1 MPEMTYRQLGDSG
14 LTVSTVGVGCNN
26 MGRRLD
32 KDGTRAVVEAALDVG
47 INFFDTADVY
57 GSEPGASED
66 VLGQALQSGQGR
78 RDNVVLATKFGKP
91 MRGATLPDHEARG
104 SRRYIRASVE
114 KSLRRLRTDY
124 IDLYQMHEPDARTP
138 IEESLD
144 ALDELVRE
152 GKVRYI
158 GSSQF
163 AGWQIVDADWT
174 ARTSGT
180 ACFISTQS
188 EYSLLERDI
197 EGEIVPA
204 CEQMGV
210 GILPFFPLSSGL
222 LTGKYRRDRPP
233 PAGARL
239 SESRYAPVLANAN
252 WDAIE
257 GLRAFAEARAIT
269 MLDVAIGGLAAQPAV
284 ASVIAGAMTPE
295 QVRANAHAG
304 LWEPSAQDL
313 VEIDEITSSGR
324 R

>member
-1 MPEMTYRQLGDSG
+1 MPAMTYRQLGDSG
-14 LTVSTVGVGCNN
+14 LTVSTVGIGCNN

-32 KDGTRAVVEAALDVG
+32 KDATRAVVDAALDAA

-66 VLGQALQSGQGR
+66 LLGQALQGR
-78 RDNVVLATKFGKP
+78 RDDVVIATKFGKP
-91 MRGATLPDHEARG
+91 MQGATLPEYEARG

-124 IDLYQMHEPDARTP
+124 IDLYQMHEPDLRTP
-138 IEESLD
+138 IDESLE

-174 ARTSGT
+174 ARTSGVSR
-180 ACFISTQS
+180 FISTQS
-188 EYSLLERDI
+188 EYSLLERAI
-197 EGEIVPA
+197 EAEIVPA
-204 CEQMGV
+204 CEQLGV
-210 GILPFFPLSSGL
+210 GILPFFPLSNGL
-222 LTGKYRRDRPP
+222 LTGKYHRDQPA
-233 PAGARL
+233 PAGGRL
-239 SESRYAPVLANAN
+239 SGPRYAEVLTNAN
-252 WDAIE
+252 WDVIE
-257 GLRAFAEARAIT
+257 ALRAFAAERDIT

-284 ASVIAGAMTPE
+284 ASVIAGATSPE

-304 LWEPSAQDL
+304 LWEPSARDL
-313 VEIDEITSSGR
+313 SELDMITSAGR

>member
-1 MPEMTYRQLGDSG
+1 MTYRQLGDSG

-32 KDGTRAVVEAALDVG
+32 KDGTRAVVDAALDVG
-47 INFFDTADVY
+47 VNFFDTADVY

-66 VLGQALQSGQGR
+66 LLGQAVQGR
-78 RDNVVLATKFGKP
+78 RDDVVLATKFGKP
-91 MRGATLPDHEARG
+91 MRGATLPEHEARG

-124 IDLYQMHEPDARTP
+124 IDLYQMHEPDVRTP

-163 AGWQIVDADWT
+163 SGWQIVDADWT

-180 ACFISTQS
+180 ARFISTQG
-188 EYSLLERDI
+188 EYSLLERDV
-197 EGEIVPA
+197 EHEIVPA

-222 LTGKYRRDRPP
+222 LTGKYHRGEPP
-233 PAGARL
+233 PDGGRL
-239 SESRYAPVLANAN
+239 SESRYASVLAEAN

-257 GLRAFAEARAIT
+257 ALRAFAEARGIT

-284 ASVIAGAMTPE
+284 ASVIAGAMTAK
-295 QVRANAHAG
+295 QVRSNARAG
-304 LWEPSAQDL
+304 SWEPSAQDL
-313 VEIDEITSSGR
+313 VEIDEITSTGR

>member
-1 MPEMTYRQLGDSG
+1 MTYRQLGDSG

-32 KDGTRAVVEAALDVG
+32 KDGTRAVVDAALDVG
-47 INFFDTADVY
+47 VNFFDTADVY

-66 VLGQALQSGQGR
+66 LLGQAVQGR
-78 RDNVVLATKFGKP
+78 RDDVVLATKFGKP
-91 MRGATLPDHEARG
+91 MRGATLPEHEARG

-124 IDLYQMHEPDARTP
+124 IDLYQMHEPDVRTP

-163 AGWQIVDADWT
+163 SGWQIVDADWT

-180 ACFISTQS
+180 ARFISTQG
-188 EYSLLERDI
+188 EYSLLERDV
-197 EGEIVPA
+197 EREIVPA

-222 LTGKYRRDRPP
+222 LTGKYHRGEPP
-233 PAGARL
+233 SDGGRL
-239 SESRYAPVLANAN
+239 SESRYASVLAEAN

-257 GLRAFAEARAIT
+257 ALRAFAEARGIT

-284 ASVIAGAMTPE
+284 ASVIAGAMTAE
-295 QVRANAHAG
+295 QVRSNARAG
-304 LWEPSAQDL
+304 SWEPSAQDL
-313 VEIDEITSSGR
+313 VEIDEITSTGR

>member
-1 MPEMTYRQLGDSG
+1 MTYRQLGDSG

-32 KDGTRAVVEAALDVG
+32 KDGTRAVVDAALDVG
-47 INFFDTADVY
+47 VNFFDTADVY

-66 VLGQALQSGQGR
+66 LLGQAVQGR
-78 RDNVVLATKFGKP
+78 RDDVVLATKFGKP
-91 MRGATLPDHEARG
+91 MRGATLPEHEARG

-124 IDLYQMHEPDARTP
+124 IDLYQMHEPDVRTP

-163 AGWQIVDADWT
+163 SGWQIVDADWT

-180 ACFISTQS
+180 ARFISTQG
-188 EYSLLERDI
+188 EYSLLERDV
-197 EGEIVPA
+197 EREIVPA

-222 LTGKYRRDRPP
+222 LTGKYHRGEPP
-233 PAGARL
+233 PDGGRL
-239 SESRYAPVLANAN
+239 SESRYASVLAEAN

-257 GLRAFAEARAIT
+257 ALRAFAEARGIT

-284 ASVIAGAMTPE
+284 ASVIAGAMTAK
-295 QVRANAHAG
+295 QVRSNARAG
-304 LWEPSAQDL
+304 SWEPSAQDL
-313 VEIDEITSSGR
+313 VEIDEITSTGR

>member
-1 MPEMTYRQLGDSG
+1 L
-14 LTVSTVGVGCNN
+14 
-26 MGRRLD
+26 
-32 KDGTRAVVEAALDVG
+32 
-47 INFFDTADVY
+47 
-57 GSEPGASED
+57 
-66 VLGQALQSGQGR
+66 LGQAVEGR
-78 RDNVVLATKFGKP
+78 RENVVLATKFGKP
-91 MRGATLPDHEARG
+91 MRGATLPEHEARG
-104 SRRYIRASVE
+104 SRRYIRAAVE

-180 ACFISTQS
+180 ARFISTQS
-188 EYSLLERDI
+188 EYSLLERDT
-197 EGEIVPA
+197 ETEIVPA

-222 LTGKYRRDRPP
+222 LTGKYHRDQAPP
-233 PAGARL
+233 EGGRL
-239 SESRYAPVLANAN
+239 SESRYASVLANAN
-252 WDAIE
+252 WEAIE
-257 GLRAFAEARAIT
+257 GLRAFAEARGIT

-295 QVRANAHAG
+295 QVRANARAG

>member
-1 MPEMTYRQLGDSG
+1 MTYRQLGDSG

-32 KDGTRAVVEAALDVG
+32 KDGTRAVVDAALDVG
-47 INFFDTADVY
+47 VNFFDTADVY

-66 VLGQALQSGQGR
+66 LLGQAVQGR
-78 RDNVVLATKFGKP
+78 RDDVVLATKFGKP
-91 MRGATLPDHEARG
+91 MRGATLPEHEARG

-124 IDLYQMHEPDARTP
+124 IDLYQMHEPDVRTP

-163 AGWQIVDADWT
+163 SGWQIVDADWT

-180 ACFISTQS
+180 ARFISTQG
-188 EYSLLERDI
+188 EYSLLERDV
-197 EGEIVPA
+197 EREIVPA

-222 LTGKYRRDRPP
+222 LTGKYHRGEPP
-233 PAGARL
+233 PDGGRL
-239 SESRYAPVLANAN
+239 SESRYASVLAEAN

-257 GLRAFAEARAIT
+257 ALRAFAEARGIT

-284 ASVIAGAMTPE
+284 ASVIAGAMTAE
-295 QVRANAHAG
+295 QVRSNARAG
-304 LWEPSAQDL
+304 SWEPSAQDL
-313 VEIDEITSSGR
+313 VEIDEITSTGR

>member
-1 MPEMTYRQLGDSG
+1 MTYRQLGDSG
-14 LTVSTVGVGCNN
+14 LTVSTVGIGCNN

-32 KDGTRAVVEAALDVG
+32 KDATQAVVEAALDIG
-47 INFFDTADVY
+47 INFFDTSDTY

-66 VLGQALQSGQGR
+66 VLGQALQAGQGR

-91 MRGATLPDHEARG
+91 MGGATLPDYEARG
-104 SRRYIRASVE
+104 SRRYVRASVE

-138 IEESLD
+138 IEETLD

-180 ACFISTQS
+180 ARFISTQS

-204 CEQMGV
+204 CEHVGV

-222 LTGKYRRDRPP
+222 LTGKYHRDQAPP
-233 PAGARL
+233 DGGRL
-239 SESRYAPVLANAN
+239 SESRYASVLANAN
-252 WDAIE
+252 WEAIE
-257 GLRAFAEARAIT
+257 VLRAFADARGIA

-284 ASVIAGAMTPE
+284 GSVIAGAMTPE
-295 QVRANAHAG
+295 QVRSNARAG
-304 LWEPSAQDL
+304 LWEPTAQDL